1 MYSVHVGHREDL
13 LAGAKRCLMERGY
26 ARTTARD
33 IVNASGANLASIG
46 YHYGS
51 KAALMNAAVLD
62 ALAESGE
69 ELARA
74 LSADT
79 DPDAE
84 PLARFEAV
92 WTRIINEFVAHR
104 ALFQAS
110 FEIFAQADHEPGL
123 REVLAEALQ
132 QGRGGM
138 AGMFQDMADFAPD
151 EEDLRAVGSLFQS
164 LVTGVMAQWL
174 VDPDRAPTGQQLATA
189 LRVMLAWQRGAADST
204 EVPAAGSR

>member
-1 MYSVHVGHREDL
+1 
-13 LAGAKRCLMERGY
+13 MEHGY

-51 KAALMNAAVLD
+51 KAALMNAAVID
-62 ALAESGE
+62 ALTESGE

-79 DPDAE
+79 EPDAE
-84 PLARFEAV
+84 PLERFEAV
-92 WTRIINEFVAHR
+92 WTRIINEFVTHR
-104 ALFQAS
+104 ELFQAS

-123 REVLAEALQ
+123 REILAEALQ

-151 EEDLRAVGSLFQS
+151 DEDLRAVGSLFQS

-189 LRVMLAWQRGAADST
+189 LRVMFAWQRGAANST
-204 EVPAAGSR
+204 ETPATGSR